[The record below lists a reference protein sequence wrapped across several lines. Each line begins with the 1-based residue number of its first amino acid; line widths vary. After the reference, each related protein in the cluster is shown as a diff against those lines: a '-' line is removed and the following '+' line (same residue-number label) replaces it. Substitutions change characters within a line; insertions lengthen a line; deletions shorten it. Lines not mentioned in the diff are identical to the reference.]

1 VKKNKRAARKKPG
14 APLTTKEKRFI
25 EEYLVDLNG
34 TKAAIRTGYGAK
46 GASVRGAELLATPQ
60 VRKAVDEAIAAR
72 SERTKI
78 TADRV
83 LEELFF
89 LLTSN
94 IDDYEGGDGKTPLR
108 VKPGVDDRRMRAVSS
123 VKKRIL
129 TGFAGGPQL
138 QSVEFR
144 LWDKSRAVVTTM
156 RHLGMLND
164 KLTLNLDDEMRKL
177 IGNAATDYDR
187 RIAELATRA
196 KKNAAS

>member
-1 VKKNKRAARKKPG
+1 MKKNKRAARKKPG
-14 APLTTKEKRFI
+14 SPLTLRETRFVQEFLI
-25 EEYLVDLNG
+25 DLNA

-83 LEELFF
+83 LEELAIIAF
-89 LLTSN
+89 SDPEN
-94 IDDYEGGDGKTPLR
+94 YDEHGR
-108 VKPGVDDRRMRAVSS
+108 VLPGLPPELSRAV
-123 VKKRIL
+123 
-129 TGFAGGPQL
+129 GGTSEETL
-138 QSVEFR
+138 GSGGEMKLIRRKIR
-144 LWDKSRAVVTTM
+144 LWDKPRGLTLAM
-156 RHLGMLND
+156 RHLAMLND